1 MFSQQARGKWMGSLS
16 ISNNTLTFTPST
28 TFKPGETVIS
38 AITTAVQTSNNK
50 NLAPPRVFQFATGA
64 FGGSSAVGGV
74 GSVPDSVAAA
84 DAGHCARY
92 YLTRPQ
98 LQIRTSS

>member
-1 MFSQQARGKWMGSLS
+1 MFSQQARGKWMGSLF

-28 TFKPGETVIS
+28 ASKPGETVMS
-38 AITTAVQTSNNK
+38 TITTAVQTSNNK

-64 FGGSSAVGGV
+64 FGGSFDVGV
-74 GSVPDSVAAA
+74 GSAPYSVVAA

-92 YLTRPQ
+92 CLAHP
-98 LQIRTSS
+98 

>member
-1 MFSQQARGKWMGSLS
+1 MFSQQARGKWMGSLF

-28 TFKPGETVIS
+28 ASKPGETVMS
-38 AITTAVQTSNNK
+38 TITTAVQTSNNK

-64 FGGSSAVGGV
+64 FGGSSDVGV
-74 GSVPDSVAAA
+74 GSVPYSVAAA

-92 YLTRPQ
+92 YLARPQ
-98 LQIRTSS
+98 LKIRTSS